1 MIDGEFV
8 GIYNG
13 SNDGAIGF
21 IVGAAI
27 GTKVGVLIGML
38 VEVAVG
44 SLSGVFVGNR
54 GALVGCTAGD
64 RVSSKYIFFDL

>member
-27 GTKVGVLIGML
+27 GTKVGVLIG
-38 VEVAVG
+38 
-44 SLSGVFVGNR
+44 VFVGNR
-54 GALVGCTAGD
+54 GALVGCSAGD
-64 RVSSKYIFFDL
+64 RYSSQYIFFEL